1 MQKPLYSFLLFLF
14 ALLVAGCGKSTD
26 TPESADTWVVTKFTD
41 LATTPGQANPDDDTY
56 RFNGY
61 AFEFDNGDLLTI
73 QVPGGTTAQAKW
85 RLINN
90 DTQMAI
96 GMDTPPALLDEIV
109 GTWNV
114 EEYSATKIRLVNP
127 TPGISVDASKQAVRI
142 EFEKN

>member
-41 LATTPGQANPDDDTY
+41 LAKTAGQTDPDNDTY

-61 AFEFDNGDLLTI
+61 AFEFDNGNLLT
-73 QVPGGTTAQAKW
+73 VRFPGGATGEAKW
-85 RLINN
+85 RLINS
-90 DTQMAI
+90 DAQMVL
-96 GMDTPPALLDEIV
+96 GMGTPPALLEEIV
-109 GTWNV
+109 GTWTV
-114 EEYSATKIRLVNP
+114 EEYSATKIKLVNP
-127 TPGISVDASKQAVRI
+127 TPGISVDAPKQGIRI